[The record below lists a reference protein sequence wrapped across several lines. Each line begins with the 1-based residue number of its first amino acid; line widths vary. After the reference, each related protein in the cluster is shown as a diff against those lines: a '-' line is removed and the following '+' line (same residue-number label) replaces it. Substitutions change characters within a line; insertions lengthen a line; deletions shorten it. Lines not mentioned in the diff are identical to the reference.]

1 MTLHDSLRINRVVVN
16 GRWTGRPSRS
26 GCWVHW
32 RRSTPWLTTS
42 YRVWSGGRRRRTLSA
57 SLLGLRS
64 MFRLHPFVLAAVV
77 ALVGGCTRATFG
89 FRPSLTS
96 QVPDSTVVRVR
107 AQNGQPSV
115 TGRAL
120 HWQDGR
126 PRIITSAGDTVAV
139 PQAAALEVR
148 LKEKRSHAT
157 LGGVFG
163 LGVGMGIAL
172 ARCPATNRCA
182 PDLTPALAAGIG
194 ALIGSRFTAAEW
206 VRVRSDIR

>member
-1 MTLHDSLRINRVVVN
+1 
-16 GRWTGRPSRS
+16 
-26 GCWVHW
+26 
-32 RRSTPWLTTS
+32 
-42 YRVWSGGRRRRTLSA
+42 
-57 SLLGLRS
+57 

-96 QVPDSTVVRVR
+96 QVPDSAVVRVR

-120 HWQDGR
+120 DWQGGR

-139 PQAAALEVR
+139 PLGATLEVR
-148 LKEKRSHAT
+148 LKEKKTHAT
-157 LGGVFG
+157 LGGVLG

-172 ARCPATNRCA
+172 TRCPATNRCA
-182 PDLTPALAAGIG
+182 PDLTPVLAAGVG
-194 ALIGSRFTAAEW
+194 ALIGSRFSAAEW
-206 VRVRSDIR
+206 VRVRSDVR